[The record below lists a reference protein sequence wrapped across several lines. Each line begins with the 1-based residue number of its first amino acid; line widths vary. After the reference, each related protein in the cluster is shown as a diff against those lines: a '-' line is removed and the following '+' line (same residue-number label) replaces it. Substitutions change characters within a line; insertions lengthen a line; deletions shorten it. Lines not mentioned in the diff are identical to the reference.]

1 MNVEKQIQTSTEL
14 GTTTRSIIHLTL
26 VHHRIQEEL
35 QAALKPFEVSLQQF
49 NVLRILRGR
58 KGEPANM
65 STINARMVTKMSNTT
80 RLVDK
85 LMTKGYVSRQTCPSN
100 RRKVEIDI
108 TPSGRDILLQMDQ
121 AVAKSEAR
129 LLNALSQE
137 ELKQLN
143 ILLDKI
149 KVK

>member
-1 MNVEKQIQTSTEL
+1 
-14 GTTTRSIIHLTL
+14 

-35 QAALKPFEVSLQQF
+35 NTALKPFEVSLQQF

-58 KGEPANM
+58 NGEAANL
-65 STINARMVTKMSNTT
+65 SCINDRMVTKMSNTT

-85 LMTKGYVSRQTCPSN
+85 LLAKGLVSRQTCPSN

-108 TPSGRDILLQMDQ
+108 TEEGRQQLQAMDR
-121 AVAKSEAR
+121 AVADTEAALLDALSKEELE
-129 LLNALSQE
+129 LLNT
-137 ELKQLN
+137 
-143 ILLDKI
+143 ILDKI

>member
-1 MNVEKQIQTSTEL
+1 MNVEEQIKTNSDLSQN
-14 GTTTRSIIHLTL
+14 TRSIIHLTL

-35 QAALKPFEVSLQQF
+35 TAALKPFEVSLQQF

-58 KGEPANM
+58 NGVAANL
-65 STINARMVTKMSNTT
+65 SSINNRMVTKMSNTT

-85 LMTKGYVSRQTCPSN
+85 LLAKGLVSRQTCPSN

-108 TPSGRDILLQMDQ
+108 TPEGKKLLTGMDK
-121 AVAKSEAR
+121 AIADTEAA
-129 LLNALSQE
+129 LLNGLKKE
-137 ELKQLN
+137 ELELLN
-143 ILLDKI
+143 TLLDKI